1 MLMLDQAKLFGQ
13 LHHDYRHERQPQT
26 DQIQLRGQGN
36 QLKQDAPPG

>member
-1 MLMLDQAKLFGQ
+1 MLNEAELFGQ
-13 LHHDYRHERQPQT
+13 LHHKHGHERQPQA